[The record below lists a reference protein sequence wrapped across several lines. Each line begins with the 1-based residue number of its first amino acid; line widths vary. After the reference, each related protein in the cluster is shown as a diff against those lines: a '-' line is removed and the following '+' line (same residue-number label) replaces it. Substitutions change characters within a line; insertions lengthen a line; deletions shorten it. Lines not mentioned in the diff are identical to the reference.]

1 MNSKEN
7 PRNSPPHPG
16 LGSEVPGQS
25 AFSSLLF
32 SRRNKKYI
40 SSIIV
45 EVVVLHNFAFDVSF
59 CFLDGLMHNFNLML
73 SGYLYIWIRKFSP
86 YTLTSNVDTEQLIS
100 SILFTTFVIKITWS
114 RFFSSLVCW
123 SSQVQFYFPSQCS
136 GLSNVD
142 ILFCIT
148 IALKWLLILRF
159 PQLIS
164 TEFFLLFLWV
174 FWGPG
179 ADFI

>member
-114 RFFSSLVCW
+114 RFFSSLVC
-123 SSQVQFYFPSQCS
+123 
-136 GLSNVD
+136 
-142 ILFCIT
+142 
-148 IALKWLLILRF
+148 
-159 PQLIS
+159 
-164 TEFFLLFLWV
+164 
-174 FWGPG
+174 
-179 ADFI
+179 